1 MYHVLLPL
9 LLMGSPAAF
18 ASNPPRDEPVWGGC
32 SLSAWVRELPV
43 PGEFDQ
49 DREQYATNVAVRAVR
64 RVGTNAL
71 PFLIGWVQ
79 KPEKVSR
86 MDATLGLVFLGDAA
100 KPAFPQ
106 LIGLLN
112 NEELTDDAS
121 IVLRRLG
128 ADGVQALTNG
138 FMSTNSPVRAATVLS
153 FCSQPINDPKQSND
167 VEVIR
172 FQQQRAFAIPGIV
185 ALLRD
190 PKYEV
195 GAAAAFALGDFN
207 EEANVVAPALTTVL
221 NDTNT
226 DARIRKVAL
235 KSLRR
240 LGIRPKEDDNAE
252 RK

>member
-106 LIGLLN
+106 
-112 NEELTDDAS
+112 
-121 IVLRRLG
+121 
-128 ADGVQALTNG
+128 
-138 FMSTNSPVRAATVLS
+138 
-153 FCSQPINDPKQSND
+153 
-167 VEVIR
+167 
-172 FQQQRAFAIPGIV
+172 
-185 ALLRD
+185 
-190 PKYEV
+190 
-195 GAAAAFALGDFN
+195 
-207 EEANVVAPALTTVL
+207 
-221 NDTNT
+221 
-226 DARIRKVAL
+226 
-235 KSLRR
+235 
-240 LGIRPKEDDNAE
+240 
-252 RK
+252 